1 MFHIISTHSLTKRLT
16 CLCRYF
22 SRRIAISTHSLTK
35 RLTVLISGM
44 AFDMHIS
51 THSLTKRLTAVIFPP
66 SPTFAFQLTASRRGW
81 QFLCLLLSECFHIS
95 THSLTKRLTGSLLS
109 FLFTSIFQLT
119 ASRRGWQS
127 LIHPILLDEYYFNSQ
142 PHEEADFHSTSYRS
156 HIFISTHSLTKRL
169 TAILHKNS

>member
-51 THSLTKRLTAVIFPP
+51 THSLTKRLTISNAPLPNGRDFNSQPHEE
-66 SPTFAFQLTASRRGW
+66 ADDG
-81 QFLCLLLSECFHIS
+81 SEAITGRPVYIS
-95 THSLTKRLTGSLLS
+95 THSLTKRLTDI
-109 FLFTSIFQLT
+109 FTEKNNDDS
-119 ASRRGWQS
+119 
-127 LIHPILLDEYYFNSQ
+127 
-142 PHEEADFHSTSYRS
+142 
-156 HIFISTHSLTKRL
+156 ISTHSLTKRL
-169 TAILHKNS
+169 TRLV